1 MVQDF
6 EKIKVRNLTSH
17 YVIYRDEDAHIR
29 IQFQPH
35 QVREIEAGSLRKYFY
50 SHGGQVILQNYLSVQ
65 NDELRREFEI
75 EEDQVEY
82 NWDAN
87 KIKSVLLE
95 EPIEV
100 LEDALEFGP
109 EGVKEELANQA
120 VKLAIPDN
128 NKREAISNALG
139 INITKKIELSN
150 ATKSDADKPAETTPK
165 RRRRV
170 QQSAVEK

>member
-1 MVQDF
+1 MVQDTD
-6 EKIKVRNLTSH
+6 KIKVRNLTSH

-109 EGVKEELANQA
+109 EGVKEELASQA

-128 NKREAISNALG
+128 NKREAISKALG
-139 INITKKIELSN
+139 VDITKKIELSN
-150 ATKSDADKPAETTPK
+150 ATQSEGQKPAGAAPK

-170 QQSAVEK
+170 QPTTDK